1 MKKFC
6 ISFNLFFTIIFLQN
20 FSSEAQ
26 TTSVKKDSAV
36 LKISEK
42 IFDFGTVKQGQATT
56 HEYKVTNTGNK
67 PLVIS
72 DVVRGCGCTTPRWT
86 QDPIMP
92 GQSGSIWATFKSD
105 IGHGHIMKP
114 LHVYSNATVPQMDI
128 YIQGELLDEKFD
140 NSKSDSTKKTSNPR

>member
-1 MKKFC
+1 MKKFY
-6 ISFNLFFTIIFLQN
+6 ISINLFLTSILLLNI
-20 FSSEAQ
+20 SSEAQ
-26 TTSVKKDSAV
+26 TVTAKKDSAV

-42 IFDFGTVKQGQATT
+42 TWDFGVVKQGEPTT
-56 HEYKVTNTGNK
+56 HEFKVTNTGNK

-105 IGHGHIMKP
+105 IGYGHIMKP
-114 LHVYSNATVPQMDI
+114 LHIYSNATVPQMDI
-128 YIQGELLDEKFD
+128 YIQGELLNEKSD
-140 NSKSDSTKKTSNPR
+140 DLKSDSIKKTSNPQ

>member
-1 MKKFC
+1 MKK
-6 ISFNLFFTIIFLQN
+6 IYLSINLFLSFILLLNI
-20 FSSEAQ
+20 SSEAQ
-26 TTSVKKDSAV
+26 TVTVKKDSAV

-42 IFDFGTVKQGQATT
+42 IFDFGTVKQGQPTT

-86 QDPIMP
+86 QDPILP

-105 IGHGHIMKP
+105 IGYGHIMKP
-114 LHVYSNATVPQMDI
+114 LHIYSNATVPQMDI
-128 YIQGELLDEKFD
+128 YIQGELLNEKFND
-140 NSKSDSTKKTSNPR
+140 AKSDSIKKTSNHQ